1 LRFFYLWHMR
11 KLNLL
16 PCIVLLALCL
26 NCAPDLRAQHEG
38 VYIHAGISMSDI
50 RNDANSINF
59 SKLNLSG
66 GIGVISREDEH
77 FFLGAELNLAQKGAR
92 NFGISGNQFELNRV
106 DMYYLQL
113 AGFGGY
119 QFDEHWGLFLGPVI
133 GAVLF
138 QNDVNVL
145 GPGGSDADFRGWELS
160 GLAGLRYDFSEHVG
174 VMLRLEHSVLRVL
187 NVEEGL
193 AAVQGGRTY
202 HATAGLSLYYS
213 FN

>member
-1 LRFFYLWHMR
+1 MQRILS
-11 KLNLL
+11 L
-16 PCIVLLALCL
+16 PSIAVWLIFLGSTIEA
-26 NCAPDLRAQHEG
+26 NAQHEG
-38 VYIHAGISMSDI
+38 VYIHAGAALSDI
-50 RNDANSINF
+50 RNDANNINF
-59 SKLNLSG
+59 SKLNLIG
-66 GIGVISREDEH
+66 GVGTISREDEH
-77 FFLGAELNLAQKGAR
+77 FFLGAELNIAQKGAR
-92 NFGISGNQFELNRV
+92 NFGISGNQFELNRI

-119 QFDEHWGLFLGPVI
+119 QFDEHWGLFVGPVI
-133 GAVLF
+133 GVLVF
-138 QNDVNVL
+138 DNDANVL
-145 GPGGSDADFRGWELS
+145 GPGGSNADFRGWELS